1 MGAAAK
7 RPEAP
12 EGVGLIEGAWGW
24 IGKRRIGGMEELL
37 FTFSPNEVISSW
49 PFSHTP
55 FLTQAKAE
63 SSVKAKAAMKDKRGG
78 GKSKNDDEV
87 SVA

>member
-37 FTFSPNEVISSW
+37 FTFSPNEVISS
-49 PFSHTP
+49 
-55 FLTQAKAE
+55 
-63 SSVKAKAAMKDKRGG
+63 
-78 GKSKNDDEV
+78 
-87 SVA
+87 